1 LSAKVSKQGWEQ
13 RLKYKLVIFDFDGTL
28 ADSFAWLISI
38 SDQVADRYNFKRL
51 DKSQIETLRGY
62 DVKKIIKDFRV
73 PFWKI
78 PSIANH
84 LRKLM
89 SENIQDIQMFDGIP
103 VLLQS
108 LADQGAVLAVLS
120 SNSCQNIRQV
130 LGPDNVARIRYYEC
144 GVSIFGKT
152 AKIRKLL
159 KQSGLQPGEAILIGD
174 EIRDL
179 DAARAIPIASGAVS
193 WGYARVEALV
203 AHSPSEL
210 FASVADIAEKIGG

>member
-1 LSAKVSKQGWEQ
+1 M
-13 RLKYKLVIFDFDGTL
+13 KYKLVIFDFDGTL
-28 ADSFAWLISI
+28 ADSFSWLISVT
-38 SDQVADRYNFKRL
+38 DQVADRYKFKRL

-62 DVKKIIKDFRV
+62 DVKKLIKDYHV

-78 PSIANH
+78 PQIGKH

-89 SENIQDIQMFDGIP
+89 SENIQFIRMFEGIP
-103 VLLQS
+103 ALLQG

-120 SNSCQNIRQV
+120 SNSCQNIHQV
-130 LGPDNVARIRYYEC
+130 LGPENAALIRYYEC
-144 GVSIFGKT
+144 GVSIFGKP

-159 KQSGLQPGEAILIGD
+159 KKSGIQAGEAILIGD

-193 WGYARVEALV
+193 WGFARVEALQ
-203 AHSPSEL
+203 ARSPSE
-210 FASVADIAEKIGG
+210 FFTSVDDIAEKIGG